1 MSCSVREMIPAA
13 ESQPQRVWNPP
24 NPYLSEHREWLGE
37 PPSVELEVY
46 EERAKS
52 ILSENDSPDVGFR
65 WSVNPYRGCFHAC
78 AYCLSG
84 DTPILMGDGR
94 TRLIADLRVGDVIY
108 GTVKRGD
115 YRRYVRTRVLGHWE
129 TVKPAYRIHLED
141 GTQLIANKDHRFLTN
156 RGWKYVTGS
165 ENGPARRPHLTPN
178 VELMGIGRFAEPVSA
193 DAEYRRG
200 YLSGMIR
207 GDGLLGTYWYDGRRR
222 ERDVVHQ
229 FRLALVDYE
238 ALQRTRAYLLSFDVE
253 TFECAFGQPTP
264 GRKPMQA
271 IRTNARSRVEHIFSL
286 IEWPVTPSFQW
297 SRGFLAGMFDA
308 EGSYSCGVFRIA
320 NSDPE
325 IIDQILFSFRQMS
338 FDCAIDS
345 CAGRSVQNVRI
356 RGGLR
361 EVLRF
366 FHLTDPAITRKR
378 NIEGH
383 ALKGDA
389 RLRVAEVQPLGFDLP
404 MFDIT
409 TETGDFI
416 ANGVVSHNCYARPTH
431 EYLGYGAGT
440 DFERKIVVKPNASEL
455 LEAAFRRPSWQ
466 GERIAFSGVTDCYQ
480 PLEAVWKLTQGCLKV
495 CLAFRNPVGIITKS
509 LLIRRDVEILK
520 ALVDQADARVYM
532 SIAFL
537 DEDIVR
543 VMEPGTPTIRK
554 RFETMRILSK
564 AGIPVGIGIAPVIP
578 GLNDRDIPGLL
589 KEAKRNGAHAAFHS
603 LLRLSGSVRE
613 VFFHRLR
620 TKLPLHKSR
629 VESRIREV
637 RNGKLSD
644 SRFGFRHTGQGTY
657 WETVDRL
664 WEVWT
669 KRLGFNESEQRPA
682 KPPSFHRPPMGGQ
695 EEFSFQV
702 SE

>member
-1 MSCSVREMIPAA
+1 MIPAA

-78 AYCLSG
+78 AYC
-84 DTPILMGDGR
+84 
-94 TRLIADLRVGDVIY
+94 
-108 GTVKRGD
+108 
-115 YRRYVRTRVLGHWE
+115 
-129 TVKPAYRIHLED
+129 
-141 GTQLIANKDHRFLTN
+141 
-156 RGWKYVTGS
+156 
-165 ENGPARRPHLTPN
+165 
-178 VELMGIGRFAEPVSA
+178 
-193 DAEYRRG
+193 
-200 YLSGMIR
+200 
-207 GDGLLGTYWYDGRRR
+207 
-222 ERDVVHQ
+222 
-229 FRLALVDYE
+229 
-238 ALQRTRAYLLSFDVE
+238 
-253 TFECAFGQPTP
+253 
-264 GRKPMQA
+264 
-271 IRTNARSRVEHIFSL
+271 
-286 IEWPVTPSFQW
+286 
-297 SRGFLAGMFDA
+297 
-308 EGSYSCGVFRIA
+308 
-320 NSDPE
+320 
-325 IIDQILFSFRQMS
+325 
-338 FDCAIDS
+338 
-345 CAGRSVQNVRI
+345 
-356 RGGLR
+356 
-361 EVLRF
+361 
-366 FHLTDPAITRKR
+366 
-378 NIEGH
+378 
-383 ALKGDA
+383 
-389 RLRVAEVQPLGFDLP
+389 
-404 MFDIT
+404 
-409 TETGDFI
+409 
-416 ANGVVSHNCYARPTH
+416 YARPTH

-440 DFERKIVVKPNASEL
+440 DFERKIVVKPNAPDL

-495 CLAFRNPVGIITKS
+495 CRAFRNPVGIITKS
-509 LLIRRDVEILK
+509 LLIRRDVDLLK
-520 ALVDQADARVYM
+520 DLADRADARVYL

-537 DEDIVR
+537 DEDVVR

-564 AGIPVGIGIAPVIP
+564 AGIPIGIGIAPVIP

-589 KEAKRNGAHAAFHS
+589 KEAKRSGAQTAFHS
-603 LLRLSGSVRE
+603 LLRLPGSVQD

-620 TKLPLHKSR
+620 EKLPLHMNR

-669 KRLGFNESEQRPA
+669 NRLGFNESGQRPA
-682 KPPSFHRPPMGGQ
+682 KPPSFHRPPAGGQ
-695 EEFSFQV
+695 EEFAFQV